1 LSWSVVLSLYYVLLA
16 RDRATAIHC
25 RNVTK
30 YACNL
35 GNVLGLSNKEM
46 KELYVAALLHDCGK
60 IGLPDR
66 LLKTTRKYTRWEKQM
81 VQQHVVIGRNLLSSL
96 DFSKD
101 VIDGVYYH
109 HERYDGLGYKMGLQG
124 NNIPLYGRIIAIADA
139 FDALTSKRPY
149 REPMPVIEAIQ
160 ILNNSKG
167 QFDPELLTIFYHDV
181 VERYMKQQ
189 CS

>member
-1 LSWSVVLSLYYVLLA
+1 MAWSVVLSLYYVLLA
-16 RDRATAIHC
+16 RDRASAIHC
-25 RNVTK
+25 RNVAK
-30 YACNL
+30 YSYNL
-35 GNVLGLSNKEM
+35 GCSLGLSSKEM

-66 LLKTTRKYTRWEKQM
+66 LLKTTRKYTRWEKQI

-96 DFSKD
+96 GFSKD

-167 QFDPELLTIFYHDV
+167 QFDLELLKIFFHDV
-181 VERYMKQQ
+181 VEKYMKQQ